1 MPEIISGIIVIGVIG
16 FFMNE
21 VILFIQRRVVGWA

>member
-1 MPEIISGIIVIGVIG
+1 MPEIISGIILIGVIG

-21 VILFIQRRVVGWA
+21 AVLFIQRRVVRWA